1 MQLLAEKQFITFE
14 RKRNNMNLKI
24 KGYYTSTCFMGW
36 IPRFKQYLPF
46 TTETEYIE
54 FFKEMENN
62 HENPSN

>member
-1 MQLLAEKQFITFE
+1 
-14 RKRNNMNLKI
+14 MNPRM

-54 FFKEMENN
+54 YIEFFKEMENN
-62 HENPSN
+62 HENPSH